1 MLVSHLQSCWRVID
15 FHGRCD
21 FWLEY
26 YFVNI
31 WFCYFTFSGNGTIN
45 LTNHKHSSLSVFC
58 VKVSTVCG
66 GKIFTLTFHVNL
78 IWILRAN
85 FVVVLLHVFSFFF
98 VLGVFSPRSWILWF
112 THETTRIDVN
122 LSGPQVLEVEHIFRT
137 ASFEPLGKLLFCWAD
152 CSTFRILL
160 CCTVWTWTATYV
172 KGLTVIALW

>member
-1 MLVSHLQSCWRVID
+1 MFWKPLILAVFGMLVSHLQSCWRVID

-31 WFCYFTFSGNGTIN
+31 WFCYFIFSGNGTIN

-66 GKIFTLTFHVNL
+66 GKIFTQTFHVNL

-85 FVVVLLHVFSFFF
+85 FVVVLLHVFSFFLF
-98 VLGVFSPRSWILWF
+98 WGFF
-112 THETTRIDVN
+112 
-122 LSGPQVLEVEHIFRT
+122 PQEVEFYDSLMKQQELMWIWVGPR
-137 ASFEPLGKLLFCWAD
+137 
-152 CSTFRILL
+152 
-160 CCTVWTWTATYV
+160 Y
-172 KGLTVIALW
+172 